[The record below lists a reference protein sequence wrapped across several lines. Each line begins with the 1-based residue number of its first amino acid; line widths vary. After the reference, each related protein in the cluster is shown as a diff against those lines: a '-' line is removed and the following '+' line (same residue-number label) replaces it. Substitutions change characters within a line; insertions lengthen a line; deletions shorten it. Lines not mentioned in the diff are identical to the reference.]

1 MKKIKVAKA
10 LLPFMLL
17 GSPALAGGS
26 SVRSGSRTRVKKAV
40 VQHSVKAE
48 TKIEEKKEF
57 KNPFGVFGSSKT
69 TMKKTKD
76 SQNNVLAFLKEENL
90 LLSDSTQMVT
100 LTGDI
105 ASRKEF
111 LGCSTSG
118 WTTTLYLHRCGG
130 DTTPP
135 TLSAVGSN
143 TIAITT
149 ANIVATS
156 NETGT
161 MYYVVTTSA
170 VAPTNAQVVAGQD
183 NTGAAAFK
191 SANSAVTAA
200 TAKTFNVT
208 GLSGSTQYYYYF
220 AAKDAAAN
228 VSTVSSGT
236 FTTLAA
242 NTAPTLGGT
251 FTTAGA
257 VNDNATTT
265 PFSGVTV
272 ADVDSNPVS
281 IAITYTAANGT
292 LTGTGI
298 TGSAGSY
305 TMTSAALATVQAN
318 LQGLVFHPTAN
329 QVAPASTVI
338 STFTLTPN
346 DGTVDGTANAT
357 TQITATSVNDIPT
370 DIALSSASVNQSG
383 GVNAIV
389 GTLSNTDADT
399 GQTYTY
405 TLVAGTGSTDNAS
418 FNISGTNFR
427 ANDASLLAGGTYAVR
442 LNVNDGIANF
452 EKQFTIT
459 VVDNVTPTLST
470 LSPTDNA
477 TNIAVDS
484 NLVITLNE
492 NVVIGTGDI
501 LIKTTIGDTLIE
513 TIPVGDA
520 RVTVSNAA
528 VTINPTTTLSL
539 NTEYYVIIPA
549 TAFTDGAANSYAGLT
564 ATTDWSFT
572 TVADSTP
579 PTISSVSIPNTA
591 MKIGSVVTATITVAS
606 DSDDYTTGSGA
617 ITGTIGGF
625 TLGSLTKTNNT
636 TYTAQ
641 FTVTSGGTDVL
652 SGSDIPVNFTLADSA
667 GNTSTAYTT
676 AIAQASD
683 SIDANIPTLST
694 VTIASNNASSSKAK
708 TGDVVTLSIV
718 ANETLSANP
727 TVTIAGNVAAVTNP
741 SGNNYTATYTM
752 ASGDA
757 EGVVPFTIDFADAAT
772 NAGAQVTALTS
783 GTGVTFDKTAPN
795 GYSVAFTTTPLIN
808 ANKSAAAF
816 QFASAEVGATYN
828 YSIDDTN
835 GATTAVTGSGT
846 IATLTDT
853 ISGINLSSLD
863 DGTLSVSV
871 TLTDPTGN
879 VGSGATNT
887 VTKDATL
894 PTITTATMASNNT
907 DTTKAKV
914 GDTITITFTTS
925 EIVALPTATI
935 AGQAATVI
943 NTSGNNYTATYTLL
957 SGDTTGSVAF
967 TIDMTDSA
975 GNSATQVTALTSGIA
990 VVFDKTAPT
999 LSTLSPTDNATNIA
1013 VDSNLV
1019 ITLNENVVIGT
1030 GDILIKTT
1038 IGDTL
1043 IETIPVGDARVTVS
1057 NAAVTINPTT
1067 TLSLNTEYYV
1077 IIPATAFTD
1086 GAANSYAGLTATTD
1100 WSFTTV
1106 ADSTPPTISS
1116 VSIPNTA
1123 MKIGSVV
1130 TATITVASDSDDYT
1144 TGSGAITGTIGGFTL
1159 GSLTKTNNTT
1169 YTAQFTVTSGGTD
1182 VLSGSDIPVNFT
1194 LADSAGNTS
1203 TAYTTAIAQASDS
1216 IDANIPTLSTVTIA
1230 SNNASSSKAKTGD
1243 VVTLSIV
1250 ANETLSANPTVTIAG
1265 NVAAVTNPS
1274 GNNYT
1279 ATYTMASGDAEGV
1292 VPFTIDFA
1300 DAATN
1305 AGAQVTALTS
1315 GTGVTF
1321 DKTAPTTTISTIG
1334 ISADTGASATDFTT
1348 GTASQTITATLSTT
1362 LAAGE
1367 ILYGSVDGGST
1378 YSDVSAKVAVTVISW
1393 DGATLNGTSSI
1404 KFKVT
1409 DAAGNDGTVATQAYV
1424 LDTTKPTIAITT
1436 NNNALKDA
1444 DVATITFTLSE
1455 ASTDFTF
1462 ADVTAVGGTLSN
1474 FTATSATVYTASF
1487 TPTAGSTTGATIDVA
1502 ADTFTDAVGN
1512 TNSVAT
1518 QLSMSVDTTKPTI
1531 AITTN
1536 NNALKDADVATITF
1550 TLSEASTD
1558 FTFAD
1563 VTAVGGT
1570 LSNFTATSATVYTAS
1585 FTPTAGST
1593 TGATIDVAADTFTDA
1608 VGNTNS
1614 AATQLSMA
1622 TIDEAPVLVT
1632 VSNLSAQDEE
1642 FSDFNITLQA
1652 SDAEGDA
1659 YSFSATSNDV
1669 SKSTVNVVGNQL
1681 VVSSVANANGNVSI
1695 NVIVTQDNNA
1705 SLVDGQ
1711 TITFNI
1717 NPVNDAPTIDT
1728 TFSDI
1733 TLLEDNLT
1741 TNYELNVS
1749 DIEGSDLNITVD
1761 SNDTA
1766 ILQVTQN
1773 WTNLVQQATW
1783 ANQALDFNLTTVANA
1798 NGIVRITIT
1807 ADDSDKNSTRSFD
1820 VNVTAVN
1827 DAPTS
1832 DDLNIT
1838 INEDTTKTFSNSDFT
1853 FTDVDAGATLSS
1865 ISITTLPTA
1874 GTLQLN
1880 NVDVT
1885 LNQTI
1890 STSNIVNLLF
1900 TPAANANG
1908 TPYATFGFT
1917 VNDGDANS
1925 TSVYTASINVAAV
1938 DDAPIL
1944 GTITNQSITEDGTDL
1959 NITLSATDI
1968 EGDTITYTTSSSNTS
1983 IATVSIVNGKLVVSP
1998 IANANGTITVDV
2010 NATAN
2015 GQSSIQTFDLSITA
2029 VNDAPTIDTTFSD
2042 ITLLKENLTTN
2053 YELNVSDIEGSDL
2066 NITVDSNDTAILQVT
2081 QNWTNLV
2088 QQATWANQ
2096 ALDFNLTT
2104 VANANGI
2111 VRITITADDSDK
2123 NSTRSFDV
2131 TVLDG
2136 TPDPISFTPKI
2147 NQALSSVID
2156 SQSVAIRGIA
2166 YALPISIIN
2175 GEYKIGNGAW
2185 LSTAG
2190 VINNDENVTLRQ
2202 TSSSSYATTTTTTLT
2217 VGDINASFDVTTLA
2231 DPTPTV
2237 SSTQLVTSS
2246 ADSVAT
2252 GVTASSGGAG
2262 SDVSPYEITYDDGSG
2277 TPSRVTINNIPGKT
2291 ITFVPSSVA
2300 SEYRL
2305 DNAVASYNN
2314 NATVEHLVTVGTKET
2329 KAISELSKAE
2339 VQFTADGGVETTLTN
2354 GGESIAVKANADGTA
2369 EHLVTVNGVTTKAT
2383 SNVVGATTMIKTNGN
2398 VETAAPTTQADEI
2411 IGSDT
2416 WVHEALVKTDANG
2429 KTVTTFQKRN
2439 TTTDEVTD
2447 AKNTFDPQTPY
2458 NAGSTVVIEEI
2469 NGKTY
2474 IKTTAEVTTNL
2485 SVE

>member
-1502 ADTFTDAVGN
+1502 ADMFTDAVGN

-1593 TGATIDVAADTFTDA
+1593 TGATIDVAADMFTDA

>member
-1 MKKIKVAKA
+1 
-10 LLPFMLL
+10 
-17 GSPALAGGS
+17 
-26 SVRSGSRTRVKKAV
+26 
-40 VQHSVKAE
+40 
-48 TKIEEKKEF
+48 
-57 KNPFGVFGSSKT
+57 
-69 TMKKTKD
+69 
-76 SQNNVLAFLKEENL
+76 
-90 LLSDSTQMVT
+90 
-100 LTGDI
+100 
-105 ASRKEF
+105 
-111 LGCSTSG
+111 
-118 WTTTLYLHRCGG
+118 
-130 DTTPP
+130 
-135 TLSAVGSN
+135 
-143 TIAITT
+143 
-149 ANIVATS
+149 
-156 NETGT
+156 
-161 MYYVVTTSA
+161 
-170 VAPTNAQVVAGQD
+170 
-183 NTGAAAFK
+183 
-191 SANSAVTAA
+191 
-200 TAKTFNVT
+200 
-208 GLSGSTQYYYYF
+208 
-220 AAKDAAAN
+220 
-228 VSTVSSGT
+228 
-236 FTTLAA
+236 
-242 NTAPTLGGT
+242 
-251 FTTAGA
+251 
-257 VNDNATTT
+257 
-265 PFSGVTV
+265 
-272 ADVDSNPVS
+272 
-281 IAITYTAANGT
+281 
-292 LTGTGI
+292 
-298 TGSAGSY
+298 
-305 TMTSAALATVQAN
+305 
-318 LQGLVFHPTAN
+318 
-329 QVAPASTVI
+329 
-338 STFTLTPN
+338 
-346 DGTVDGTANAT
+346 
-357 TQITATSVNDIPT
+357 
-370 DIALSSASVNQSG
+370 
-383 GVNAIV
+383 
-389 GTLSNTDADT
+389 
-399 GQTYTY
+399 
-405 TLVAGTGSTDNAS
+405 
-418 FNISGTNFR
+418 
-427 ANDASLLAGGTYAVR
+427 
-442 LNVNDGIANF
+442 
-452 EKQFTIT
+452 
-459 VVDNVTPTLST
+459 
-470 LSPTDNA
+470 
-477 TNIAVDS
+477 
-484 NLVITLNE
+484 
-492 NVVIGTGDI
+492 
-501 LIKTTIGDTLIE
+501 
-513 TIPVGDA
+513 
-520 RVTVSNAA
+520 
-528 VTINPTTTLSL
+528 
-539 NTEYYVIIPA
+539 
-549 TAFTDGAANSYAGLT
+549 
-564 ATTDWSFT
+564 
-572 TVADSTP
+572 
-579 PTISSVSIPNTA
+579 
-591 MKIGSVVTATITVAS
+591 
-606 DSDDYTTGSGA
+606 
-617 ITGTIGGF
+617 
-625 TLGSLTKTNNT
+625 
-636 TYTAQ
+636 
-641 FTVTSGGTDVL
+641 
-652 SGSDIPVNFTLADSA
+652 
-667 GNTSTAYTT
+667 
-676 AIAQASD
+676 
-683 SIDANIPTLST
+683 
-694 VTIASNNASSSKAK
+694 
-708 TGDVVTLSIV
+708 
-718 ANETLSANP
+718 
-727 TVTIAGNVAAVTNP
+727 
-741 SGNNYTATYTM
+741 
-752 ASGDA
+752 
-757 EGVVPFTIDFADAAT
+757 
-772 NAGAQVTALTS
+772 
-783 GTGVTFDKTAPN
+783 
-795 GYSVAFTTTPLIN
+795 
-808 ANKSAAAF
+808 
-816 QFASAEVGATYN
+816 
-828 YSIDDTN
+828 
-835 GATTAVTGSGT
+835 
-846 IATLTDT
+846 
-853 ISGINLSSLD
+853 
-863 DGTLSVSV
+863 
-871 TLTDPTGN
+871 
-879 VGSGATNT
+879 
-887 VTKDATL
+887 
-894 PTITTATMASNNT
+894 
-907 DTTKAKV
+907 
-914 GDTITITFTTS
+914 
-925 EIVALPTATI
+925 
-935 AGQAATVI
+935 
-943 NTSGNNYTATYTLL
+943 
-957 SGDTTGSVAF
+957 
-967 TIDMTDSA
+967 
-975 GNSATQVTALTSGIA
+975 
-990 VVFDKTAPT
+990 
-999 LSTLSPTDNATNIA
+999 
-1013 VDSNLV
+1013 
-1019 ITLNENVVIGT
+1019 
-1030 GDILIKTT
+1030 
-1038 IGDTL
+1038 
-1043 IETIPVGDARVTVS
+1043 
-1057 NAAVTINPTT
+1057 
-1067 TLSLNTEYYV
+1067 
-1077 IIPATAFTD
+1077 
-1086 GAANSYAGLTATTD
+1086 
-1100 WSFTTV
+1100 
-1106 ADSTPPTISS
+1106 
-1116 VSIPNTA
+1116 
-1123 MKIGSVV
+1123 
-1130 TATITVASDSDDYT
+1130 
-1144 TGSGAITGTIGGFTL
+1144 
-1159 GSLTKTNNTT
+1159 
-1169 YTAQFTVTSGGTD
+1169 
-1182 VLSGSDIPVNFT
+1182 
-1194 LADSAGNTS
+1194 
-1203 TAYTTAIAQASDS
+1203 
-1216 IDANIPTLSTVTIA
+1216 
-1230 SNNASSSKAKTGD
+1230 
-1243 VVTLSIV
+1243 
-1250 ANETLSANPTVTIAG
+1250 
-1265 NVAAVTNPS
+1265 
-1274 GNNYT
+1274 
-1279 ATYTMASGDAEGV
+1279 
-1292 VPFTIDFA
+1292 
-1300 DAATN
+1300 
-1305 AGAQVTALTS
+1305 
-1315 GTGVTF
+1315 
-1321 DKTAPTTTISTIG
+1321 
-1334 ISADTGASATDFTT
+1334 
-1348 GTASQTITATLSTT
+1348 
-1362 LAAGE
+1362 
-1367 ILYGSVDGGST
+1367 
-1378 YSDVSAKVAVTVISW
+1378 
-1393 DGATLNGTSSI
+1393 
-1404 KFKVT
+1404 
-1409 DAAGNDGTVATQAYV
+1409 
-1424 LDTTKPTIAITT
+1424 
-1436 NNNALKDA
+1436 
-1444 DVATITFTLSE
+1444 
-1455 ASTDFTF
+1455 
-1462 ADVTAVGGTLSN
+1462 
-1474 FTATSATVYTASF
+1474 
-1487 TPTAGSTTGATIDVA
+1487 
-1502 ADTFTDAVGN
+1502 
-1512 TNSVAT
+1512 
-1518 QLSMSVDTTKPTI
+1518 
-1531 AITTN
+1531 
-1536 NNALKDADVATITF
+1536 
-1550 TLSEASTD
+1550 
-1558 FTFAD
+1558 
-1563 VTAVGGT
+1563 
-1570 LSNFTATSATVYTAS
+1570 NFTATSATVYTAS

>member
-1 MKKIKVAKA
+1 
-10 LLPFMLL
+10 
-17 GSPALAGGS
+17 
-26 SVRSGSRTRVKKAV
+26 
-40 VQHSVKAE
+40 
-48 TKIEEKKEF
+48 
-57 KNPFGVFGSSKT
+57 
-69 TMKKTKD
+69 
-76 SQNNVLAFLKEENL
+76 
-90 LLSDSTQMVT
+90 
-100 LTGDI
+100 
-105 ASRKEF
+105 
-111 LGCSTSG
+111 
-118 WTTTLYLHRCGG
+118 
-130 DTTPP
+130 
-135 TLSAVGSN
+135 
-143 TIAITT
+143 
-149 ANIVATS
+149 
-156 NETGT
+156 
-161 MYYVVTTSA
+161 
-170 VAPTNAQVVAGQD
+170 
-183 NTGAAAFK
+183 
-191 SANSAVTAA
+191 
-200 TAKTFNVT
+200 
-208 GLSGSTQYYYYF
+208 
-220 AAKDAAAN
+220 
-228 VSTVSSGT
+228 
-236 FTTLAA
+236 
-242 NTAPTLGGT
+242 
-251 FTTAGA
+251 
-257 VNDNATTT
+257 
-265 PFSGVTV
+265 
-272 ADVDSNPVS
+272 
-281 IAITYTAANGT
+281 
-292 LTGTGI
+292 
-298 TGSAGSY
+298 
-305 TMTSAALATVQAN
+305 
-318 LQGLVFHPTAN
+318 
-329 QVAPASTVI
+329 
-338 STFTLTPN
+338 
-346 DGTVDGTANAT
+346 
-357 TQITATSVNDIPT
+357 
-370 DIALSSASVNQSG
+370 
-383 GVNAIV
+383 
-389 GTLSNTDADT
+389 
-399 GQTYTY
+399 
-405 TLVAGTGSTDNAS
+405 
-418 FNISGTNFR
+418 
-427 ANDASLLAGGTYAVR
+427 
-442 LNVNDGIANF
+442 
-452 EKQFTIT
+452 
-459 VVDNVTPTLST
+459 
-470 LSPTDNA
+470 
-477 TNIAVDS
+477 
-484 NLVITLNE
+484 
-492 NVVIGTGDI
+492 
-501 LIKTTIGDTLIE
+501 
-513 TIPVGDA
+513 
-520 RVTVSNAA
+520 
-528 VTINPTTTLSL
+528 
-539 NTEYYVIIPA
+539 
-549 TAFTDGAANSYAGLT
+549 
-564 ATTDWSFT
+564 
-572 TVADSTP
+572 
-579 PTISSVSIPNTA
+579 
-591 MKIGSVVTATITVAS
+591 
-606 DSDDYTTGSGA
+606 
-617 ITGTIGGF
+617 
-625 TLGSLTKTNNT
+625 
-636 TYTAQ
+636 
-641 FTVTSGGTDVL
+641 
-652 SGSDIPVNFTLADSA
+652 
-667 GNTSTAYTT
+667 
-676 AIAQASD
+676 
-683 SIDANIPTLST
+683 
-694 VTIASNNASSSKAK
+694 
-708 TGDVVTLSIV
+708 
-718 ANETLSANP
+718 
-727 TVTIAGNVAAVTNP
+727 
-741 SGNNYTATYTM
+741 
-752 ASGDA
+752 
-757 EGVVPFTIDFADAAT
+757 
-772 NAGAQVTALTS
+772 
-783 GTGVTFDKTAPN
+783 
-795 GYSVAFTTTPLIN
+795 
-808 ANKSAAAF
+808 
-816 QFASAEVGATYN
+816 
-828 YSIDDTN
+828 
-835 GATTAVTGSGT
+835 
-846 IATLTDT
+846 
-853 ISGINLSSLD
+853 
-863 DGTLSVSV
+863 
-871 TLTDPTGN
+871 
-879 VGSGATNT
+879 
-887 VTKDATL
+887 
-894 PTITTATMASNNT
+894 
-907 DTTKAKV
+907 
-914 GDTITITFTTS
+914 
-925 EIVALPTATI
+925 
-935 AGQAATVI
+935 
-943 NTSGNNYTATYTLL
+943 
-957 SGDTTGSVAF
+957 
-967 TIDMTDSA
+967 
-975 GNSATQVTALTSGIA
+975 
-990 VVFDKTAPT
+990 
-999 LSTLSPTDNATNIA
+999 
-1013 VDSNLV
+1013 
-1019 ITLNENVVIGT
+1019 
-1030 GDILIKTT
+1030 
-1038 IGDTL
+1038 
-1043 IETIPVGDARVTVS
+1043 
-1057 NAAVTINPTT
+1057 
-1067 TLSLNTEYYV
+1067 
-1077 IIPATAFTD
+1077 
-1086 GAANSYAGLTATTD
+1086 
-1100 WSFTTV
+1100 
-1106 ADSTPPTISS
+1106 
-1116 VSIPNTA
+1116 
-1123 MKIGSVV
+1123 
-1130 TATITVASDSDDYT
+1130 
-1144 TGSGAITGTIGGFTL
+1144 
-1159 GSLTKTNNTT
+1159 
-1169 YTAQFTVTSGGTD
+1169 
-1182 VLSGSDIPVNFT
+1182 
-1194 LADSAGNTS
+1194 
-1203 TAYTTAIAQASDS
+1203 
-1216 IDANIPTLSTVTIA
+1216 
-1230 SNNASSSKAKTGD
+1230 
-1243 VVTLSIV
+1243 
-1250 ANETLSANPTVTIAG
+1250 
-1265 NVAAVTNPS
+1265 
-1274 GNNYT
+1274 
-1279 ATYTMASGDAEGV
+1279 
-1292 VPFTIDFA
+1292 
-1300 DAATN
+1300 
-1305 AGAQVTALTS
+1305 
-1315 GTGVTF
+1315 
-1321 DKTAPTTTISTIG
+1321 
-1334 ISADTGASATDFTT
+1334 
-1348 GTASQTITATLSTT
+1348 
-1362 LAAGE
+1362 
-1367 ILYGSVDGGST
+1367 
-1378 YSDVSAKVAVTVISW
+1378 
-1393 DGATLNGTSSI
+1393 
-1404 KFKVT
+1404 
-1409 DAAGNDGTVATQAYV
+1409 
-1424 LDTTKPTIAITT
+1424 
-1436 NNNALKDA
+1436 
-1444 DVATITFTLSE
+1444 
-1455 ASTDFTF
+1455 
-1462 ADVTAVGGTLSN
+1462 
-1474 FTATSATVYTASF
+1474 
-1487 TPTAGSTTGATIDVA
+1487 
-1502 ADTFTDAVGN
+1502 
-1512 TNSVAT
+1512 
-1518 QLSMSVDTTKPTI
+1518 TTKPTI

-1733 TLLEDNLT
+1733 TLLEDNLTTNYELNVSDIEGSDLNITVDSNDTAILQVTQNWTNLVQQATWANQALDFNLTTVANANGIVRITITADDSDKNSTRSFDVNVTAVNDAPTSDDLNITINEDTTKTFSNSDFTFTDVDAGATLSSISITTLPTAGTLQLNNVDVTLNQTISTSNIVNLLFTPAANANGTPYATFGFTVNDGDANSTSVYTASINVAAVDDAPILGTITNQSITEDGTDLNITLSATDIEGDTITYTTSSSNTSIATVSIVNGKLVVSPIANANGTITVDVNATANGQSSIQTFDLSITAVNDAPTIDTTFSDITLLKENLT

>member
-1502 ADTFTDAVGN
+1502 ADMFTDAVGN

>member
-1502 ADTFTDAVGN
+1502 ADMFTDAVGN

-2166 YALPISIIN
+2166 YNAP
-2175 GEYKIGNGAW
+2175 KI
-2185 LSTAG
+2185 
-2190 VINNDENVTLRQ
+2190 
-2202 TSSSSYATTTTTTLT
+2202 
-2217 VGDINASFDVTTLA
+2217 
-2231 DPTPTV
+2231 
-2237 SSTQLVTSS
+2237 
-2246 ADSVAT
+2246 
-2252 GVTASSGGAG
+2252 
-2262 SDVSPYEITYDDGSG
+2262 
-2277 TPSRVTINNIPGKT
+2277 
-2291 ITFVPSSVA
+2291 
-2300 SEYRL
+2300 
-2305 DNAVASYNN
+2305 
-2314 NATVEHLVTVGTKET
+2314 
-2329 KAISELSKAE
+2329 
-2339 VQFTADGGVETTLTN
+2339 
-2354 GGESIAVKANADGTA
+2354 
-2369 EHLVTVNGVTTKAT
+2369 
-2383 SNVVGATTMIKTNGN
+2383 
-2398 VETAAPTTQADEI
+2398 
-2411 IGSDT
+2411 
-2416 WVHEALVKTDANG
+2416 
-2429 KTVTTFQKRN
+2429 
-2439 TTTDEVTD
+2439 
-2447 AKNTFDPQTPY
+2447 
-2458 NAGSTVVIEEI
+2458 
-2469 NGKTY
+2469 
-2474 IKTTAEVTTNL
+2474 
-2485 SVE
+2485 